1 MEVQVVSMR
10 EIVKPDEP
18 RVFVVNTTSRATTEW
33 ERQLSPFFLG
43 PIDLY
48 DNFRAKNLE
57 NAWQFCKVY
66 KKHTD
71 YHGNPSND
79 YWKWAQEGWDSE
91 WAYRYPMGKDA
102 VPLYSD
108 WKGEKLG
115 YIEAR
120 KCIYAPLYADA
131 VQRTAAFQ
139 KLLIMRQRAQKIILR
154 DFDGYDHKKLGM
166 TLTDVLNNPKR
177 KMGHAFVLAALL
189 TNDESIKQ
197 WKRLPK

>member
-10 EIVKPDEP
+10 ETVTPDEP

-48 DNFRAKNLE
+48 EDITAKNLE

-71 YHGNPSND
+71 VRGDPSHD
-79 YWKWAQEGWDSE
+79 YWKWALDGWASE

-108 WKGEKLG
+108 WKGQKLG
-115 YIEAR
+115 YIDAR
-120 KCIYAPLYADA
+120 KCIYAPLYAEA
-131 VQRTAAFQ
+131 VQRTEAWQ
-139 KLLIMRQRAQKIILR
+139 KLCMMRHKGAKIILR

-166 TLTDVLNNPKR
+166 SLTDVLNNPKR
-177 KMGHAFVLAALL
+177 KMGHAFVLAAML
-189 TNDESIKQ
+189 TGDPSMKE